1 MVFNLANRT
10 WLLAG
15 LLCVVAFSAAA
26 QGGVSS
32 GQASP
37 FAVPGD
43 EGQGQST
50 ANPFSDNANFADEIQ
65 APSSLFSRGRPAAT
79 LPPPQIIS
87 PDMNRVLQ
95 NRKNW
100 ALMTP
105 EEILGVATPEQILG
119 VKKPE
124 DLATSSLTPE
134 QRFLRRQDA
143 PSAESNNQNNDP
155 SSSSRWSLTKDPN
168 SPNSSDNSDNSGML
182 APQDST
188 GDSPFANFNRMLNS
202 SSGKSPFDRPKNNG
216 NWIQAPV
223 QTADSVKAMRD
234 QAAEMD
240 RFKRL
245 LDPGEAVSRPM
256 TVLPEY
262 KFDFPASLP
271 AASDNPFAKKRLAP
285 SSYSSSLSPIESP
298 FAKPIGLAPLPGIAT
313 EAPKKVEAPPAWA
326 PKPPPWM
333 SQQPNP
339 FAMPQPKL

>member
-15 LLCVVAFSAAA
+15 MLCAVAFSVAA

-37 FAVPGD
+37 FAAPGD
-43 EGQGQST
+43 EGQGQPA
-50 ANPFSDNANFADEIQ
+50 ANPFSDNANLADEIQ
-65 APSSLFSRGRPAAT
+65 APSSLFNQGRPAAP
-79 LPPPQIIS
+79 LPPPQLIS

-124 DLATSSLTPE
+124 DLITGSLTPE
-134 QRFLRRQDA
+134 QRFLRRQDV
-143 PSAESNNQNNDP
+143 PSAESNNQGNDP
-155 SSSSRWSLTKDPN
+155 SSSSRWSLTKNPD
-168 SPNSSDNSDNSGML
+168 DLENSDNSGML

-202 SSGKSPFDRPKNNG
+202 SSGKSPFDRPKNGG

-223 QTADSVKAMRD
+223 QTADSAKATREQD
-234 QAAEMD
+234 AEME
-240 RFKRL
+240 RFRRL
-245 LDPGEAVSRPM
+245 LDPGAAANRPAM
-256 TVLPEY
+256 VLPDD
-262 KFDFPASLP
+262 KFDFPSSAS
-271 AASDNPFAKKRLAP
+271 ASSANPFAKKRPAP
-285 SSYSSSLSPIESP
+285 SPYLSSFSATENA
-298 FAKPIGLAPLPGIAT
+298 FAKPIGLTLLPGIAT
-313 EAPKKVEAPPAWA
+313 EAPKKAEAPPSWA

-339 FAMPQPKL
+339 FALPQPKL